1 MKFYIQ
7 TIEQIT
13 KNNEISEY
21 GGTEKVD
28 TEQAALTKFYKKLSD
43 VAADIGK
50 NHTYMDIKIVNS
62 LGGCIKKDSIG
73 EYVEESPAPE
83 EAPEE

>member
-7 TIEQIT
+7 TIEQIYD
-13 KNNEISEY
+13 KNKNITEY
-21 GGTEKVD
+21 GATEKVG
-28 TEQAALTKFYKKLSD
+28 TEQEALTKFYNKLSN

-62 LGGCIKKDSIG
+62 LGGCIKKDAVG
-73 EYVEESPAPE
+73 KYQEEIEVSTE
-83 EAPEE
+83 EN

>member
-62 LGGCIKKDSIG
+62 LGGCINKDSIG
-73 EYVEESPAPE
+73 EYVEAPE
-83 EAPEE
+83 EEPEE

>member
-1 MKFYIQ
+1 MKFYIE
-7 TIEQIT
+7 TIEQT
-13 KNNEISEY
+13 LNDDALTEY
-21 GGTEKVD
+21 GKTEKVD

-73 EYVEESPAPE
+73 EYVEESLAPE
-83 EAPEE
+83 E

>member
-7 TIEQIT
+7 TIEQIYDGEGNIT
-13 KNNEISEY
+13 EY
-21 GGTEKVD
+21 GATEKVG
-28 TEQAALTKFYKKLSD
+28 TEQEALTKFYKKLSD

-62 LGGCIKKDSIG
+62 LGGCIKKDAVGQYQQETPI
-73 EYVEESPAPE
+73 EE
-83 EAPEE
+83 

>member
-1 MKFYIQ
+1 MKFYIE
-7 TIEQIT
+7 TIEQT
-13 KNNEISEY
+13 LNDDALTEY
-21 GGTEKVD
+21 GKTERVD

-73 EYVEESPAPE
+73 EYVEAPE
-83 EAPEE
+83 EEPEE

>member
-7 TIEQIT
+7 TIEQT
-13 KNNEISEY
+13 LNDDALTEY
-21 GGTEKVD
+21 GKIEKVD

-73 EYVEESPAPE
+73 EYVEAPE
-83 EAPEE
+83 EPEE

>member
-1 MKFYIQ
+1 MKFYIE
-7 TIEQIT
+7 TIEQT
-13 KNNEISEY
+13 LNDDALTEY
-21 GGTEKVD
+21 GKTERVD

-73 EYVEESPAPE
+73 EYVEAPKEEPE
-83 EAPEE
+83 E

>member
-13 KNNEISEY
+13 KNNEISEF
-21 GGTEKVD
+21 GATEKVD

-50 NHTYMDIKIVNS
+50 SHTYMDIKIVNS

-73 EYVEESPAPE
+73 EYVEAPE
-83 EAPEE
+83 EEPEE